1 MKTVLIFGGSGFIG
15 QNIAR
20 RMAKNGY
27 KIIIPYQGHVD
38 EAKLRFIGDVGQISP
53 IKFYSLFEKIIVEA
67 INKSDVIIN
76 LKTLWYEKP
85 ISFENGIYKFNQNLT
100 NLINKNDKNKLLIY
114 FSGLGTSSKSKSKRT
129 RIIAK
134 TEDYI
139 LKNLINGLIIRP
151 GLVFGIND
159 NFLKKII
166 PIFKMFPIIPVF
178 GSGENRIQPVYVDD
192 VAKALEYI
200 IAKKYTND
208 KIYELY
214 GSEVL
219 SYKFLYTYV
228 AKCLGLQRI
237 IFPIPFFLA
246 KLMVYFIQ
254 IISNK
259 LITIE
264 QLNLFIRDNVASNK
278 VATFQD
284 LNIKPQNI
292 LQIIKIIV
300 KKY

>member
-27 KIIIPYQGHVD
+27 KIIIPYQGHLD
-38 EAKLRFIGDVGQISP
+38 DAKLRFIGDVGQISP
-53 IKFYSLFEKIIVEA
+53 IKFYSLSEKIIVEA

-76 LKTLWYEKP
+76 LKTLWYDKP
-85 ISFENGIYKFNQNLT
+85 ISFEKGIYKFNQNLVY
-100 NLINKNDKNKLLIY
+100 LINKNDKNKLFIY
-114 FSGLGTSSKSKSKRT
+114 FSGLGTSSRSKSRRT

-134 TEDYI
+134 TEEYV
-139 LKNLINGLIIRP
+139 LKNVINGLIIRP

-166 PIFKMFPIIPVF
+166 PLFKMFPIIPLF
-178 GSGENRIQPVYVDD
+178 GNGESKLQPVYVDD

-200 IAKKYTND
+200 IAKKYSNG
-208 KIYELY
+208 KIYELF
-214 GSEVL
+214 GSEVF
-219 SYKFLYTYV
+219 SYKFLYSYV
-228 AKCLGLQRI
+228 AQCLNLRRI
-237 IFPIPFFLA
+237 IFPFPFFLA

-264 QLNLFIRDNVASNK
+264 QLNLFMDDNIPSNQA
-278 VATFQD
+278 ATFQD

-292 LQIIKIIV
+292 LQIIKIVV